1 MPKSDLLRRN
11 DQRTPIVN
19 GELVPV
25 ATVVQVQQIT
35 LAGPFV
41 GDLQITNG
49 GRLIVGNSPDLGAR
63 LIVSDK
69 GMLGYNAN
77 GLNTF
82 SLWAST
88 YTDPAG
94 ASHVPGDL
102 HLGNLA
108 ENYLRY
114 DQATGT
120 LGLYTPQ
127 GAGFIARRD
136 GTLQAGLASGAHM
149 LWNAAEG
156 ALQVRYAD
164 DVRIALEAS
173 GDAFFDGTVNASGG
187 RIYGLMVVDDILR
200 AGDVDGPAV
209 YLGKFSRENGSG
221 DLIETAEIIATDDH
235 NLPWFHVVAGGE
247 TLPGYFHLGGTGQ
260 YAQQLSYDGTTLTLD
275 GTIIAQAGTFA
286 GVVAVGPLGA
296 LTWANGKGRA
306 DATGISHTESVASY
320 WHVKP
325 AAAYFMEINT
335 ESNAATYNS
344 LRVNESD
351 GIAGYFSGGYVGLYA
366 RSATDQIGVWGY
378 AADLSDPVGVIPDLD
393 TTDPDKTDGIE
404 ALTPGVSIYGL
415 TDAGTAGRFV
425 ATDGG
430 RGVVAKTNSTDQA
443 ALLAW
448 NTSTGPAL
456 HAQGY
461 STLGDGGTTNYTKF
475 SDTGVMTFVGS
486 AYAVPRFAI
495 VVKTADYVA
504 TDNDSVIVCNK
515 TAAMTIT
522 LPAATGSGKWIA
534 IKSINTGTV
543 TIDGNG
549 SDTIDGQATQTI
561 NQWDGMQIVDY
572 AANAWTIV

>member
-69 GMLGYNAN
+69 GLLGYNAN

-82 SLWAST
+82 SVWAST

-149 LWNAAEG
+149 LWNAG
-156 ALQVRYAD
+156 DQALQVRYGEDVKISLGAD
-164 DVRIALEAS
+164 GNAS
-173 GDAFFDGTVNASGG
+173 FDGTVYASGG
-187 RIYGLMVVDDILR
+187 RIYGTMVVDDVLR

-209 YLGKFSRENGSG
+209 YLGRFERDTGTQVIQTSEV
-221 DLIETAEIIATDDH
+221 IATDEN

-247 TLPGYFHLGGTGQ
+247 TLPGYFHLGGTGDYSQ
-260 YAQQLSYDGTTLTLD
+260 YLNYDGTELITD
-275 GTIIAQAGTFA
+275 GTFISAGGRFRVDSTGLSFTQASN
-286 GVVAVGPLGA
+286 V
-296 LTWANGKGRA
+296 
-306 DATGISHTESVASY
+306 Y

-325 AAAYFMEINT
+325 SANVFMEIVSTGSANYNT
-335 ESNAATYNS
+335 
-344 LRVNESD
+344 LRVTED
-351 GIAGYFSGGYVGLYA
+351 AGIAGYFSGGYVGVYGK
-366 RSATDQIGVWGY
+366 STTNQIGVWGY
-378 AADLSDPVGVIPDLD
+378 SGSDKAV
-393 TTDPDKTDGIE
+393 
-404 ALTPGVSIYGL
+404 YGL
-415 TDAGTAGRFV
+415 TDSGVGGTFL

-430 RGVVAKTNSTDQA
+430 RGVVGSTNSATLGGIVA
-443 ALLAW
+443 R
-448 NTSTGPAL
+448 NTGGGPAL
-456 HAQGY
+456 VLENSYFNANSQPIYNVARMQLKQVSAPGGASGVGVIYCADSGGKMALYVKFPTGAAQQ
-461 STLGDGGTTNYTKF
+461 
-475 SDTGVMTFVGS
+475 
-486 AYAVPRFAI
+486 
-495 VVKTADYVA
+495 
-504 TDNDSVIVCNK
+504 
-515 TAAMTIT
+515 
-522 LPAATGSGKWIA
+522 IA
-534 IKSINTGTV
+534 IEP
-543 TIDGNG
+543 
-549 SDTIDGQATQTI
+549 
-561 NQWDGMQIVDY
+561 
-572 AANAWTIV
+572 